1 MGEESFLSSWF
12 ADEEADVQKGPFA
25 KEPGSGSNRGD
36 SWLPASNLTWGDR
49 KTVQR
54 NSGSSSHQT
63 PLDGRQNLY
72 SSGRRWSLQNDLLT

>member
-1 MGEESFLSSWF
+1 MGEASFLSSQF
-12 ADEEADVQKGPFA
+12 ADREADVQKGPFA

-36 SWLPASNLTWGDR
+36 SWLPASNLPWGDR

-54 NSGSSSHQT
+54 NPRGSSHQT
-63 PLDGRQNLY
+63 PLGGRLNLY